1 MYCHALVCYSYVLAC
16 TRMLLVC
23 TRMHSYVTCMYSYVF
38 AWCSV
43 WTRMVF
49 ACTRMLLVCYSCV
62 LACTR
67 MLLVCTRMYTYFTRL
82 YSHAL
87 VCYSYVFACTRMYV
101 LVWCFSHDLAI
112 KKRPKRFRLFETKN
126 HDLVTCKRVVVL
138 VISIRVLRAFLR
150 SMELDTAEYS
160 FASTKPSN

>member
-1 MYCHALVCYSYVLAC
+1 MCSYVLPR

-23 TRMHSYVTCMYSYVF
+23 TRMHSYVTRMYSH
-38 AWCSV
+38 A
-43 WTRMVF
+43 
-49 ACTRMLLVCYSCV
+49 LVCYLYV
-62 LACTR
+62 LVCIRMVLGMNSYGIRMYTYVTR
-67 MLLVCTRMYTYFTRL
+67 MLLVCTRMYTYVTRL

-138 VISIRVLRAFLR
+138 VISIRVLSAFLR